1 MTKKTILSSIF
12 AIALFAVAGMGIN
25 KSVNN
30 NANLSNFALVNVEA
44 LAQAETG
51 DEFTQKTDCIACQRD
66 HSCLGK
72 DGQTYSWA
80 HHKNDPSH

>member
-30 NANLSNFALVNVEA
+30 NANLSNLALINVEA
-44 LAQAETG
+44 LAQGEGGGT
-51 DEFTQKTDCIACQRD
+51 TDCFPPYDVTCRTDWQNGIRY
-66 HSCLGK
+66 LG
-72 DGQTYSWA
+72 
-80 HHKNDPSH
+80 HKPIIV